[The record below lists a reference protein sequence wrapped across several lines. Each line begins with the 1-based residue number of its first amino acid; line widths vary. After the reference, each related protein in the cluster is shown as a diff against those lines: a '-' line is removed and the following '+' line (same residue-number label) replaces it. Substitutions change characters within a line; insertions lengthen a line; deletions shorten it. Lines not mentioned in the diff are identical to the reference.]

1 MGLHIVLSATSGGL
15 LCLAGART
23 TLRHIKFSEFEI
35 VVATYFY
42 SKLHLKCNMFH
53 KQTVSECYAK
63 VCHVTVLEERK
74 ASLE

>member
-1 MGLHIVLSATSGGL
+1 MPRWSKDHFET
-15 LCLAGART
+15 
-23 TLRHIKFSEFEI
+23 KFSEFEI

-63 VCHVTVLEERK
+63 VCHVTVLKKEKHLSSDLTIFCSTRPF
-74 ASLE
+74 L